1 MWQHFICEGLG
12 IIYKLQLTWYQHGQE
27 EILCCCNREGTRYLP
42 LMAGVSGAWRRDR
55 PDRLCRRWAG
65 EDVVGGAGAGV
76 FRVLWAT
83 V

>member
-27 EILCCCNREGTRYLP
+27 EILSCCNREGTRYLP
-42 LMAGVSGAWRRDR
+42 LMAGVSGAWR
-55 PDRLCRRWAG
+55 WAS